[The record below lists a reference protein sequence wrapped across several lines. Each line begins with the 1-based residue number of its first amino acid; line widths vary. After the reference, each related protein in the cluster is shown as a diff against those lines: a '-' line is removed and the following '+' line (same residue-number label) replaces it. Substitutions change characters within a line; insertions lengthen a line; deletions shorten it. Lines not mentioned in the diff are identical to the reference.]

1 MIYMK
6 QKNGGVAHARFKK
19 VVYIQYPG
27 SVDHSTAFLL
37 ILVMLN
43 PIFIG
48 APCIYI
54 SYNFQLLSIDQQP
67 EDLG

>member
-6 QKNGGVAHARFKK
+6 QKNGGVAYAGFKRL
-19 VVYIQYPG
+19 VYIKYPG
-27 SVDHSTAFLL
+27 LLDHSTAFLL
-37 ILVMLN
+37 ILFMLN

-54 SYNFQLLSIDQQP
+54 SCNFQLLSIDQQL
-67 EDLG
+67 EDPG